1 MPAYPDCSPAL
12 EQLRSAGIPIG
23 VLTNSARESAE
34 TALGAAGLLDL
45 FDVVAGSDEV
55 EAFKP
60 DPRVYRL
67 GLERTGSAPHEVCMV
82 ASHWWDLMG
91 AARAGMRTAW
101 VERDGRA
108 LSQAGPP
115 PDLRAAT
122 LDELALVLTT

>member
-1 MPAYPDCSPAL
+1 
-12 EQLRSAGIPIG
+12 
-23 VLTNSARESAE
+23 VLTNSARETAE
-34 TALGAAGLLDL
+34 TALAGAGLLDL

-55 EAFKP
+55 QAFKP

-67 GLERTGSAPHEVCMV
+67 GVERTGAAPHEVCMV
-82 ASHWWDLMG
+82 GSHWWDRMG

-108 LSQAGPP
+108 LSQAGSV

-122 LDELALVLTT
+122 LDELALRLTT